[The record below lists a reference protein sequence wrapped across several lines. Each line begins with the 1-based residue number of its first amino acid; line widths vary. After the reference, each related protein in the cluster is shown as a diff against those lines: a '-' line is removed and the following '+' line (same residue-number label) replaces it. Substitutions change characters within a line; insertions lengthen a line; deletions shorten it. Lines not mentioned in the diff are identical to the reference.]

1 LLLLRWVLCAALLF
15 QGGVYLDKSEPL
27 APAWAN
33 GVVALVTGSML
44 LVGFFTPIAA
54 VLAALYIAYV
64 GAFPLPA
71 SAPNLFAERF
81 PVILSVAVSI
91 ALTLLGPG
99 AFSVDARR
107 FGRRKIIIPA
117 SGHRR

>member
-1 LLLLRWVLCAALLF
+1 MLLLRWVPCAALLF
-15 QGGVYLDKSEPL
+15 QGGFYLDKSEPL
-27 APAWAN
+27 APAWAV
-33 GVVALVTGSML
+33 GFVALISGGML

-54 VLAALYIAYV
+54 VLAALWVLSA

-81 PVILSVAVSI
+81 STILSVTILIAV
-91 ALTLLGPG
+91 TLLGPG
-99 AFSVDARR
+99 SFSVDARR

-117 SGHRR
+117 PGLRR

>member
-15 QGGVYLDKSEPL
+15 QGGLYLDKAEAL
-27 APAWAN
+27 APGWAV
-33 GVVALVTGSML
+33 GLVALITGSML

-54 VLAALYIAYV
+54 VLAALCVVSAR
-64 GAFPLPA
+64 AFPVPA
-71 SAPNLFAERF
+71 SAPNLFGQRF
-81 PVILSVAVSI
+81 SVILSVTVLVAV
-91 ALTLLGPG
+91 TLLGPG

-117 SGHRR
+117 SGLRR